1 MLRTPHCVPTLRRK
15 SIAKVDNLPNLARD
29 PEFAIDRVWRCRLR
43 DHLYYYLNINV
54 DASCVCSGHRIVS
67 HIAIENMS
75 GIDRVRYLTLCLIA
89 QTSCRKSACSAF
101 WTTRKIGYIIYHCD
115 GFSTERWDAMQCP
128 EHTFQ
133 TSILQYISSSRSSR
147 KWHAG
152 SRSVAHSGPR
162 ARSGDSLPALARP
175 IGGLCRRET
184 ARLRAAKIRPS
195 VGG

>member
-1 MLRTPHCVPTLRRK
+1 
-15 SIAKVDNLPNLARD
+15 
-29 PEFAIDRVWRCRLR
+29 
-43 DHLYYYLNINV
+43 
-54 DASCVCSGHRIVS
+54 
-67 HIAIENMS
+67 MS

-89 QTSCRKSACSAF
+89 QMSCRKSACSAF

-133 TSILQYISSSRSSR
+133 TSILHYISSSRSSR

-162 ARSGDSLPALARP
+162 ARSGDSLPALAQNV
-175 IGGLCRRET
+175 GGLCGRET
-184 ARLRAAKIRPS
+184 ARLRAGFRPQSSAKVGQVRRAWFKLPPRSVSPAAPSYPRPDTMQWEPDTLAYTQIRRWPL
-195 VGG
+195 